1 MKVVRACALAV
12 CGISFAC
19 GVSAGG
25 ALAADGITVNRGVDT
40 MVFGSC
46 VPSLAV
52 ENKSAETV
60 DYLQVD
66 LVVVLA
72 NGQERTV
79 ELQSA
84 YREGVLY
91 PIPPGATAV
100 LKQHLDTSR
109 SLDAGCADVTARRVV
124 RTICESAGKPCAA
137 PVLVQP

>member
-1 MKVVRACALAV
+1 MKAVRMFALVV
-12 CGISFAC
+12 CGTSFASGLC
-19 GVSAGG
+19 AGRV
-25 ALAADGITVNRGVDT
+25 LAADGIDVRRGVDT

-46 VPSLAV
+46 VPTLVA

-66 LVVVLA
+66 LAMTLA

-91 PIPPGATAV
+91 PIPPGATAT
-100 LKQHLDTSR
+100 LKQHLDISR
-109 SLDAGCADVTARRVV
+109 SLEVGCGDVTVRRVV
-124 RTICESAGKPCAA
+124 RTICEAAGNPCAA
-137 PVLVQP
+137 PVQVRP

>member
-1 MKVVRACALAV
+1 MKAGRAFVLLV
-12 CGISFAC
+12 CGTSFA
-19 GVSAGG
+19 GVMHAGG
-25 ALAADGITVNRGVDT
+25 ILAADGITVTRGVDT

-46 VPSLAV
+46 VPSLVV
-52 ENKSAETV
+52 ENRSAETV

-66 LVVVLA
+66 LAMTLA
-72 NGQERTV
+72 NGRERTI

-91 PIPPGATAV
+91 PIPPGATAI

-109 SLDAGCADVTARRVV
+109 SLDAACPDVAARRVLQ
-124 RTICESAGKPCAA
+124 TICEAAGKSCAS

>member
-1 MKVVRACALAV
+1 MNAMQACALAFYRASLAS
-12 CGISFAC
+12 GLY
-19 GVSAGG
+19 AGEV
-25 ALAADGITVNRGVDT
+25 LAADGIDVKRGVDT

-46 VPSLAV
+46 VPALVA
-52 ENKSAETV
+52 ENRSMETV

-66 LVVVLA
+66 LAMTLA

-91 PIPPGATAV
+91 PLPPGATAT

-109 SLDAGCADVTARRVV
+109 SLGVGCDDITVRRVL
-124 RTICESAGKPCAA
+124 RTICETQGKSCAS
-137 PVLVQP
+137 PVRVQP

>member
-1 MKVVRACALAV
+1 MKAVHACALAV
-12 CGISFAC
+12 YGTSFAC
-19 GVSAGG
+19 GLGAGG
-25 ALAADGITVNRGVDT
+25 ALAADGITVSRGVDI

-46 VPSLAV
+46 VPSLTA
-52 ENKSAETV
+52 ENKSTETV

-66 LVVVLA
+66 LVVALA

-91 PIPPGATAV
+91 PIPPGATAI

-109 SLDAGCADVTARRVV
+109 SLDAVCADVTSRRVV
-124 RTICESAGKPCAA
+124 RTLCEAAGKPCAS

>member
-1 MKVVRACALAV
+1 MNAVRACALAFY
-12 CGISFAC
+12 GTSFASGLC
-19 GVSAGG
+19 AGG
-25 ALAADGITVNRGVDT
+25 ALAADGIDVRRGVDT

-46 VPSLAV
+46 VPALVA
-52 ENKSAETV
+52 ENRSAETV

-66 LVVVLA
+66 LAITLA

-91 PIPPGATAV
+91 PIPPGATAT

-109 SLDAGCADVTARRVV
+109 SLGAGCGDITVRRVL
-124 RTICESAGKPCAA
+124 RTICEAAEKPCAS
-137 PVLVQP
+137 PVRVQP